1 MIWSRLAS
9 SWQRGLAVG
18 KDVQRAVR
26 QLAGEI
32 PASGAGIEGDHH
44 PFVNPGQRFA
54 GDIGFMRVM
63 AFQPHV
69 KRVAAVLAALM
80 DHFGPAVVA
89 QHFALRL
96 QLAQIA
102 ANGFPAD
109 VELF

>member
-9 SWQRGLAVG
+9 SADGLAVG

-32 PASGAGIEGDHH
+32 PAGGAGIEGDHH

-54 GDIGFMRVM
+54 GDVGFMRVM
-63 AFQPHV
+63 AFQAHV
-69 KRVAAVLAALM
+69 ERIAAVTAALV
-80 DHFGPAVVA
+80 DHFGPAVVT

-102 ANGFPAD
+102 ANSFPAD

>member
-9 SWQRGLAVG
+9 SWQMGWLLVKTCSGRSGSWRARYQQVELAS
-18 KDVQRAVR
+18 R
-26 QLAGEI
+26 
-32 PASGAGIEGDHH
+32 DHH

>member
-9 SWQRGLAVG
+9 SADGLAVG

-32 PASGAGIEGDHH
+32 PAGGAGIEGDHH
-44 PFVNPGQRFA
+44 PFVNPASFA
-54 GDIGFMRVM
+54 GDVGFMRVM
-63 AFQPHV
+63 AFQAHV
-69 KRVAAVLAALM
+69 ERIAAVTAALV
-80 DHFGPAVVA
+80 DHFGAAVVT

-102 ANGFPAD
+102 ANSFPAD

>member
-1 MIWSRLAS
+1 
-9 SWQRGLAVG
+9 
-18 KDVQRAVR
+18 
-26 QLAGEI
+26 
-32 PASGAGIEGDHH
+32 
-44 PFVNPGQRFA
+44 
-54 GDIGFMRVM
+54 MRVM

>member
-9 SWQRGLAVG
+9 SADGLAVG

-32 PASGAGIEGDHH
+32 PAGGAGIEGDHH

-54 GDIGFMRVM
+54 GDVGFMRVM
-63 AFQPHV
+63 AFQAHV
-69 KRVAAVLAALM
+69 ERIAAVPAALV

-102 ANGFPAD
+102 ANSFPAD